1 MNGAGL
7 VLEGG
12 RCCGEDEQGMRRA
25 RRCRAVRLCVGT
37 ESGTVREG
45 VRSRRTRPGGPACVR
60 FKGRGSNSTVIR
72 QWEQLAAEEGACG
85 EREGGGKGV
94 GSLLGPPT
102 SHPRKQEKVELM
114 GARAGGRTD
123 GALSPDC
130 SCCLEWEAR

>member
-1 MNGAGL
+1 M
-7 VLEGG
+7 
-12 RCCGEDEQGMRRA
+12 
-25 RRCRAVRLCVGT
+25 
-37 ESGTVREG
+37 
-45 VRSRRTRPGGPACVR
+45 R
-60 FKGRGSNSTVIR
+60 FKGRGSNSTVIH

-114 GARAGGRTD
+114 GARAGGRMD

-130 SCCLEWEAR
+130 SCCLDEWEAR